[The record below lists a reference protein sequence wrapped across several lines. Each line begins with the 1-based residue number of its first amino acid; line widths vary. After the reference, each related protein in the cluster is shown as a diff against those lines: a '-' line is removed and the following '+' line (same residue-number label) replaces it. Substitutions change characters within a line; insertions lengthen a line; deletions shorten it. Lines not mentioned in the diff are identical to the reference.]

1 MKNEIWKK
9 IERFN
14 KYSVSNL
21 GRIRNDETGKI
32 LKPFRVGNKE
42 EQYYAVDFY
51 PIKNIKVHR
60 IVAETFI
67 PNPDNKKVVNHIDG
81 NKFNNAA
88 YNLEWVTPSENCT
101 HAYRTLNRKRFFGAE
116 NPTSKKVIRLEDEKV
131 FGSLAEAARFCGL
144 KSHTSI
150 SDCLR
155 GTRITAGGYHWKYFE
170 EDAI

>member
-32 LKPFRVGNKE
+32 LKPFRIGSKE
-42 EQYYAVDFY
+42 KQYYAVDFY
-51 PIKNIKVHR
+51 PIKNIRVHR

-88 YNLEWVTPSENCT
+88 YNLEWVTQSENCT
-101 HAYRTLNRKRFFGAE
+101 HAYRVLG
-116 NPTSKKVIRLEDEKV
+116 KVRLA
-131 FGSLAEAARFCGL
+131 GSLNPHSRKIIRVEDGKIYGSVSEATTENGL
-144 KSHTSI
+144 KAHTSI
-150 SDCLR
+150 SKAINRDNL
-155 GTRITAGGYHWKYFE
+155 TAGGYHWKYFE